1 MKALIT
7 FMLICLTALA
17 KGQHNNPKIN
27 LKDTTI
33 YTVVERQPR
42 LGTDDSALGKYL
54 GKKVHYVVTDTIGH
68 SFEGRFIA
76 SFIVEKD
83 GTLSHIKIL
92 RPTWDSATG
101 RLFIKA
107 LRESPKWQPG
117 IQDGYIV
124 RVQFSLPMSI
134 NVAFE

>member
-17 KGQHNNPKIN
+17 KGQHKNPKIN

-33 YTVVERQPR
+33 YTAVERQPQ
-42 LGTDDSALGKYL
+42 LGADEGALGKYL
-54 GKKVHYVVTDTIGH
+54 GKKVHYVVADTIGH
-68 SFEGRFIA
+68 SFVGTFLA

-92 RPTWDSATG
+92 KPAWDSATG

-117 IQDGYIV
+117 IQNGYIV
-124 RVQFSLPMSI
+124 RVQFSVPISI
-134 NVAFE
+134 NVAFD